1 MSKNGGTIIK
11 GMYVMAVPFKAI
23 MNENFPKLMSDTK
36 AQIQQAS
43 GTISRIKI
51 KSYTQA
57 YHTQLQKIKDKVP
70 KEVRGIKT
78 LLVGEQ
84 KLRIKSYFSSEIM
97 QVKCSVFREES
108 Y

>member
-1 MSKNGGTIIK
+1 
-11 GMYVMAVPFKAI
+11 MYVIAVPCKAV
-23 MNENFPKLMSDTK
+23 MNVNFPKLMSDTK
-36 AQIQQAS
+36 AQIQEAP

-57 YHTQLQKIKDKVP
+57 YHTELQKIKDKVP

-78 LLVGEQ
+78 LLVEEQ
-84 KLRIKSYFSSEIM
+84 KLRVKSCFSSEIM
-97 QVKCSVFREES
+97 QVKYVVFREES